1 MARIVEDIPL
11 EEYDRDDFQV
21 QEEYQESSFHEAD
34 LENIPDYE
42 LSDLMPKEYRKSAK
56 KEININGK
64 FYDAA
69 SEGLFES
76 RVKDYL
82 SFLKKDKS
90 NSGKIHK
97 SVRFFVDKDGNL
109 FITDNEKDFKP
120 LSYGKSGNNYYVTNS
135 LKSRL
140 GADLFDKLGFR
151 LVKSKDQTYP
161 KQLVVDLPDRPS
173 TSEVVTAADRVV
185 QDYTARQRDINRAI
199 DANSDSI
206 ENMLTIRLATLKNL
220 LTRFQERENEVR
232 DLNAK
237 LRQDITNAEKERS
250 LERLSDLQNELAVT
264 KNEIRLHTEAVAQ
277 TLDSNKPLFDRIRRI
292 FTRNG
297 ITLLAVSAALSL
309 IISVVIGS
317 IASSFSSGGAVGP
330 AGPQGPAG
338 AQGPAGPQGP
348 AGSSRTSIDEIKDWT
363 VDKLKKIAELLKKL
377 AIKIAAAIPGFIG
390 SLLSWILNT
399 AADIFTFLAGHL
411 WVLLIAGL
419 GAAFTILQNKLLLLP
434 RSKRRRS
441 NSSAH
446 RARK

>member
-82 SFLKKDKS
+82 NFLKKDKS

-161 KQLVVDLPDRPS
+161 KLDSILEGSRRLLSVDLPDRPS

-317 IASSFSSGGAVGP
+317 IASSFSSGS
-330 AGPQGPAG
+330 

-348 AGSSRTSIDEIKDWT
+348 PGSSRTSIDEIKDWT

-377 AIKIAAAIPGFIG
+377 AIKVAAAIPGFIG
-390 SLLSWILNT
+390 SLLSWILTT